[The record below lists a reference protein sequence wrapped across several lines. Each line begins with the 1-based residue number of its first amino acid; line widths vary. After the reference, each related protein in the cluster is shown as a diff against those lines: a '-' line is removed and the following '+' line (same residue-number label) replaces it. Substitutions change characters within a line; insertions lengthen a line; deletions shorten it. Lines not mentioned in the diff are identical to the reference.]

1 LSLESTSRRELIGH
15 GEAARGYNGGME
27 TAMQAESDQEDILV
41 LTLDG
46 LDQMD
51 GVIDDDPLDMA
62 PGDELEEDVDPP
74 IVDMGPLD
82 DSEVIEVMT

>member
-1 LSLESTSRRELIGH
+1 MPT
-15 GEAARGYNGGME
+15 
-27 TAMQAESDQEDILV
+27 ESDQEDVLD

-62 PGDELEEDVDPP
+62 PGDELDDDVDPP
-74 IVDMGPLD
+74 IVEMEGGDA
-82 DSEVIEVMT
+82 EVMEVTT

>member
-1 LSLESTSRRELIGH
+1 MVTERQHVATTT
-15 GEAARGYNGGME
+15 GGME
-27 TAMQAESDQEDILV
+27 AVMQAESDQEDVLV

-62 PGDELEEDVDPP
+62 PGDELEEDIDPP
-74 IVDMGPLD
+74 IVDLGPLD
-82 DSEVIEVMT
+82 DSEVMEVSP

>member
-1 LSLESTSRRELIGH
+1 MATT
-15 GEAARGYNGGME
+15 GME
-27 TAMQAESDQEDILV
+27 AAMQAESDQEDVLV

>member
-1 LSLESTSRRELIGH
+1 MRI
-15 GEAARGYNGGME
+15 
-27 TAMQAESDQEDILV
+27 ESDHEVVLV

-62 PGDELEEDVDPP
+62 PGDELEDDVDPP
-74 IVDMGPLD
+74 IVDMDPAD
-82 DSEVIEVMT
+82 DAEVMEVMP

>member
-1 LSLESTSRRELIGH
+1 
-15 GEAARGYNGGME
+15 MP
-27 TAMQAESDQEDILV
+27 AESDQEDILV

-51 GVIDDDPLDMA
+51 GVIDDDPWEMA
-62 PGDELEEDVDPP
+62 PGDELEDDIDPP

>member
-1 LSLESTSRRELIGH
+1 
-15 GEAARGYNGGME
+15 
-27 TAMQAESDQEDILV
+27 MQAESAQEDVLV

-74 IVDMGPLD
+74 IVDMDPAD
-82 DSEVIEVMT
+82 DGEVMT

>member
-1 LSLESTSRRELIGH
+1 LVTERQDAATTGGLE
-15 GEAARGYNGGME
+15 AVMP
-27 TAMQAESDQEDILV
+27 AESDQEDILV

-62 PGDELEEDVDPP
+62 PGDELEDDIDPP

>member
-1 LSLESTSRRELIGH
+1 MR
-15 GEAARGYNGGME
+15 
-27 TAMQAESDQEDILV
+27 AESDHEDVLV

-62 PGDELEEDVDPP
+62 PGDELEDDVDPP
-74 IVDMGPLD
+74 IVDMGSPD
-82 DSEVIEVMT
+82 DTEVMEIMP

>member
-1 LSLESTSRRELIGH
+1 MRI
-15 GEAARGYNGGME
+15 
-27 TAMQAESDQEDILV
+27 ESDHEDVLV

-62 PGDELEEDVDPP
+62 PGDELEDDVDPP
-74 IVDMGPLD
+74 IVDMDPAD
-82 DSEVIEVMT
+82 DAEVMEVMP